1 MVFCTAKN
9 RPGARGLTSGWF
21 SAQDFSTHSHSCEVP
36 LIYFC
41 VLSGVLLLR
50 VNLSR
55 VLGVSGQD
63 RAVVV
68 QLSMVHFRFLAGVK
82 GIHRIFG
89 KMPDWLK
96 HMPNLYSGKN
106 KLFFF
111 QYEPGTVTSA
121 SYSLCLNLYLLPI
134 NTSQPASPQQEI
146 HLVIKGILRLDFTS
160 QLHNSQWATR
170 CLRLP
175 TTCRDPPLCCFYL
188 TVNLKSSFS
197 FRPSLV
203 SLIKIKIRISW
214 FANCNKSQ
222 GAVVRCDHTHIQISS
237 KYREGNEFLHPNNL
251 SCSQFFSPHR

>member
-1 MVFCTAKN
+1 MVFWTAKN

-68 QLSMVHFRFLAGVK
+68 QSSMVHFRFLAGVK

-89 KMPDWLK
+89 RMPDWLK
-96 HMPNLYSGKN
+96 HMPNSYFGKN

-146 HLVIKGILRLDFTS
+146 HLVIKGILRLAFTS
-160 QLHNSQWATR
+160 QQSVSDKVSEASKNVQRSSS
-170 CLRLP
+170 
-175 TTCRDPPLCCFYL
+175 
-188 TVNLKSSFS
+188 VNPKSSFS

-222 GAVVRCDHTHIQISS
+222 GGGGPTWPHTYSDII
-237 KYREGNEFLHPNNL
+237 
-251 SCSQFFSPHR
+251 